1 MSDKMINKTVKRF
14 MNKRPFKQVNS
25 FEEAD
30 LLLIFEPN
38 NLKKFGVM
46 IKKDYDV
53 DRVNSLHNNFKI
65 YYFKSTNPRDN
76 KLSSIGFMKHMCNK

>member
-38 NLKKFGVM
+38 NLKRFGVTM
-46 IKKDYDV
+46 KKDYDV
-53 DRVNSLHNNFKI
+53 DRVNSLPNNFKI